1 VVSWRAVHPP
11 LPTLGGVQTMANNK
25 NYGIIR
31 VEKIKKADGGSV
43 DKLAKHCLRELKNNF
58 DKKLTRLNEYDCE
71 TSVEGVKKALHDKWD
86 NLTGKP
92 RSDAVGS
99 LSVVI
104 TTTEKALNP
113 LSEKQFFED
122 CKKELATWYGED
134 NILMWTIHR
143 DETTPHVHA
152 LIVPIEQKEMK
163 VKRLSNKQIEMV
175 KKGYI
180 AHPSETKTVLNC
192 RKITGGKEKLEK
204 MQTTFFNNVFKKYN
218 LDRGEL
224 TRKSPDKKTNLRPSV
239 WKKQQRME
247 KENIVAVENMEDV
260 FLKEMKTKYQYDLR
274 PVKKIIPHKRF
285 RESQRKYKNRII
297 PVIQGYEEKVVEI
310 RNDNNSY
317 RNKNLDLEEELLNEK
332 KILSDTKKNYENKL
346 KDLEIKK
353 DEEKAKAILA
363 ARDKFQKQVNK
374 ILKENENKFSEK
386 EKNYQDKILELK
398 IKNKDLYDTGVEY
411 FQRAEVAEKTLQNWR
426 SFTSKDLREIAQEFD
441 KENVKNENELQA
453 KKARQKSRRSSG
465 MSY

>member
-1 VVSWRAVHPP
+1 MVSWRAVYPP

-43 DKLAKHCLRELKNNF
+43 DKLAKHCLREFKNNF
-58 DKKLTRLNEYDCE
+58 DKKLTKLNEYDE
-71 TSVEGVKKALHDKWD
+71 TSVEAVKMALHDKWD

-92 RSDAVGS
+92 RSDAVGA

-113 LSEKQFFED
+113 LEEKQFFDD
-122 CKKELATWYGED
+122 CKKELSTWYGKE
-134 NILMWTIHR
+134 NILMWSIHR

-152 LIVPIEQKEMK
+152 LIVPIEKKEMK

-192 RKITGGKEKLEK
+192 RKITGGKEKLEQ
-204 MQTTFFNNVFKKYN
+204 MQTTFFKNVFKKYG

-239 WKKQQRME
+239 WKKQKRME
-247 KENIVAVENMEDV
+247 KENIVAVENMEDI
-260 FLKEMKTKYQYDLR
+260 FLKEMKNKYQYDLR
-274 PVKKIIPHKRF
+274 PVKKIIPRKKF

-310 RNDNNSY
+310 SNDNNSY
-317 RNKNLDLEEELLNEK
+317 RNKNFDMEEELLKEK
-332 KILSDTKKNYENKL
+332 ELLSKTKKYYKNKL

-363 ARDKFQKQVNK
+363 AKDKFQKQVND
-374 ILKENENKFSEK
+374 ILEKNENAFSKK
-386 EKNYQDKILELK
+386 ETNYKNEILELK
-398 IKNKDLYDTGVEY
+398 KNNKELYDTGVEY
-411 FQRAEVAEKTLQNWR
+411 FNKAEKAEEILQNWR
-426 SFTSKDLREIAQEFD
+426 SFTSQDLREIAQDFD
-441 KENVKNENELQA
+441 NAKVKNQNEYQA
-453 KKARQKSRRSSG
+453 KKNRQNRQRSSG
-465 MSY
+465 MGY